1 MSFPHVST
9 SSRLSLRRFS
19 VLLVG
24 LLCLGAACATP
35 EAPVEPASE
44 PRPAL
49 PEFQVF
55 GEPASPEDSEAIQS
69 LLGQFSTA
77 WSNSDAAAV
86 AALYAD
92 DAEWTNAFGDVVRGP
107 ADLERFLSRMFSQFD
122 SAVSGDEQS
131 NSQRVSM
138 WFLGDDA
145 AITHSV
151 TISRRGMEPDEP
163 GERRVH
169 ITFVLGKRD
178 GTWKIVHQM
187 IMDARQ

>member
-1 MSFPHVST
+1 
-9 SSRLSLRRFS
+9 
-19 VLLVG
+19 
-24 LLCLGAACATP
+24 
-35 EAPVEPASE
+35 
-44 PRPAL
+44 
-49 PEFQVF
+49 
-55 GEPASPEDSEAIQS
+55 
-69 LLGQFSTA
+69 
-77 WSNSDAAAV
+77 
-86 AALYAD
+86 
-92 DAEWTNAFGDVVRGP
+92 
-107 ADLERFLSRMFSQFD
+107 MFSQFD

-138 WFLGDDA
+138 RFLGDDA